1 MQSRRMSGN
10 GPRLKTGPHLPIH
23 PVKPMNVHNPHSVGT
38 DAAQNHASARRTEA
52 ETAGTGVSFA
62 EQLASASKKKSG
74 KTDSA
79 AAPKEPAGEKT
90 AAVPGH
96 SDYRDIVAGPR
107 DGMFLNTSGNKRN
120 GEAFVLVKR
129 HGIEYHIYGT
139 GKHRQVIELKPHKHK
154 ATAPPVAVAPTT
166 TTPSTSGTT
175 DTSSTSTSSATQST
189 PSA

>member
-1 MQSRRMSGN
+1 MQSRRRSGN
-10 GPRLKTGPHLPIH
+10 SPRLKTGPEVPIH
-23 PVKPMNVHNPHSVGT
+23 HVKPMNVHNSHSVGT

-52 ETAGTGVSFA
+52 ETASPGVSFA

-139 GKHRQVIELKPHKHK
+139 GKHRQVIEVKPHKHHH
-154 ATAPPVAVAPTT
+154 ATTPPASTAPAATTPTT
-166 TTPSTSGTT
+166 
-175 DTSSTSTSSATQST
+175 SSDSTSSGAST
-189 PSA
+189 VEPTS

>member
-1 MQSRRMSGN
+1 MSGN
-10 GPRLKTGPHLPIH
+10 SPRLKTGPHVPIH
-23 PVKPMNVHNPHSVGT
+23 VVKPMNVHNSHSVGT
-38 DAAQNHASARRTEA
+38 DAAQHHASARRTEA
-52 ETAGTGVSFA
+52 ETASTGVSFA
-62 EQLASASKKKSG
+62 EQLAGASKKKTG

-96 SDYRDIVAGPR
+96 SDYRDIIAGPR

-139 GKHRQVIELKPHKHK
+139 GKHRQVIELKPHKHHHRHHHHVTTPPVS
-154 ATAPPVAVAPTT
+154 TAPTGTT
-166 TTPSTSGTT
+166 PTTPSG
-175 DTSSTSTSSATQST
+175 STSDGAATVEPTS
-189 PSA
+189 